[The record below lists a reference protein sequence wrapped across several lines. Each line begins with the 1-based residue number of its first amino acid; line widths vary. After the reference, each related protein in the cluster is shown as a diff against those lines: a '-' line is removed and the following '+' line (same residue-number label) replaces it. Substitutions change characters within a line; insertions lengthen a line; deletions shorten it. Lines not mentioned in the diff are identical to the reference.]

1 MIQVLRDLR
10 HACRVILRMPA
21 LAAVVV
27 GSLGVGIGANT
38 VVFSWVQAV
47 VLSPVPGIR
56 GASALHLIE
65 PKNDSGMYTGTSWL
79 EYRDLRE
86 QLRSFDGLLAFDM
99 VPLYVG
105 ERGRVERSSGLLVS
119 DNYFTALGLTPA
131 LGRFFRPDE
140 VEKPGTAP
148 VVVIS
153 YDYWRT
159 RFAASPA
166 VLGQTV
172 RINGN
177 DLAIVGVAPAGFRGT
192 VMRLTFDFWMPA
204 TMAPAIV
211 AGSRDLVD
219 RGARAYAVAGKL
231 APGASRAQAQ
241 GDVDVVMRRLAQAY
255 PQSNRTLQ
263 ADVLPFWQSPRGPQ
277 RFMATSLGI
286 LQLIMVLLLLAVCGN
301 TANLVLSRATARHR
315 EMSLRLALGAG
326 RWRVASL
333 LLTESLVLALAGA
346 ALGGAIA
353 WWGTGLL
360 SSMPP
365 MRVRG
370 IPISFDTSLDGLS
383 LAFTIA
389 LGLICG
395 LVFGLAPALQLARL
409 DPQTTLRAG
418 ASTPPRSALR
428 NGLMAVEVAL
438 AVVVL
443 VAGGLFLRAF
453 MQTRNEDPG
462 FRRDGVL
469 LAEYDLSGRTVT
481 ATALATF
488 TASLLERVRALPNVE
503 SAAIGAYVPLD
514 IHGMPRRFFTLEGR
528 ARSDETLD
536 EALTNTVTPGYF
548 AVMGLPLLA
557 GHDFADLRDTA
568 TPPQAIVNEAFVRRY
583 LDGADP
589 LGRRLESR
597 GRTYTIAGVVRNS
610 LYNAFGEPPTP
621 IIYFSYRDRASLT
634 GDLHVRP
641 RAGAEAALAPLS
653 SDLRRIVR
661 ELDPELPLYD
671 IRTLSDHIEANLIFR
686 RIPARMFSVLG
697 PLLLLLAAIGI
708 YAVVAYAVS
717 LRTTEIGVR
726 MALGATGRRLV
737 AQFVGEHLLVIGAGA
752 LVGWVIAF
760 AVIVNI
766 LSAPMDVAVFA
777 GVPILLLAVAAL
789 ASWWPARRVTKVDP
803 MLALR
808 SE

>member
-1 MIQVLRDLR
+1 MIGQVLRDVR

-21 LAAVVV
+21 LAAVVI

-38 VVFSWVQAV
+38 VVFSWVEAV
-47 VLSPVPGIR
+47 VISPVPGIR
-56 GASALHLIE
+56 GASGLHLIE
-65 PKNDSGMYTGTSWL
+65 PKNETGMYQGVSWL

-86 QLRSFDGLLAFDM
+86 QLRTFEGLVAFRM
-99 VPLYVG
+99 APLYVG

-131 LGRFFRPDE
+131 LGRFLRPDE

-159 RFAASPA
+159 RFAASPS
-166 VLGQTV
+166 VLGQAV

-177 DLAIVGVAPAGFRGT
+177 DLAIVGVAPQGFKGT
-192 VMRLTFDFWMPA
+192 VMRLTFDFWLPA
-204 TMAPAIV
+204 TLAPVIV
-211 AGSRDLVD
+211 AGSADLND
-219 RGARAYAVAGKL
+219 RGSRGYTVTGPL
-231 APGASRAQAQ
+231 APGTSRAQAQ
-241 GDVDVVMRRLAQAY
+241 SDVDVVMRRLAQAY

-277 RFMATSLGI
+277 RFMATSLGVM
-286 LQLIMVLLLLAVCGN
+286 QLIMFLLLLAVCGN
-301 TANLVLSRATARHR
+301 TANLVLSRATARQR

-333 LLTESLVLALAGA
+333 LLTENLVLAIAGA

-360 SSMPP
+360 NSMPP
-365 MRVRG
+365 LRVRG
-370 IPISFDTSLDGLS
+370 IPISFETSLDTLS
-383 LAFTIA
+383 LGFTIA
-389 LGLICG
+389 LGLVCG

-418 ASTPPRSALR
+418 ASTAPRSALR
-428 NGLMAVEVAL
+428 NSLMAIEVAL

-453 MQTRNEDPG
+453 MQTRSEDPG

-469 LAEYDLSGRTVT
+469 LAEYDLSGRNVAEPALKSFT
-481 ATALATF
+481 AT
-488 TASLLERVRALPNVE
+488 LLERVRALPGVE
-503 SAAIGAYVPLD
+503 SAAIGLTVPLD
-514 IHGMPRRFFTLEGR
+514 IHGMPTRFFTLEGR
-528 ARSDETLD
+528 ARSDDALD
-536 EALTNTVTPGYF
+536 EALMNTVTPGYF
-548 AVMGLPLLA
+548 AVMGLPILA

-568 TPPQAIVNEAFVRRY
+568 SPAQAIVNEAFVRHFV
-583 LDGADP
+583 DGADAV
-589 LGRRLESR
+589 GRRLATR
-597 GRTYTIAGVVRNS
+597 GKTYIIAGVVRNS
-610 LYNAFGEPPTP
+610 LYNAFGEPPMP
-621 IIYFSYRDRASLT
+621 IIYFSYRDRLSPM

-641 RAGAEAALAPLS
+641 KAGTESAMAG
-653 SDLRRIVR
+653 DLRRIVR
-661 ELDPELPLYD
+661 DLDPELPLYD

-726 MALGATGRRLV
+726 MALGATARRLV
-737 AQFVGEHLLVIGAGA
+737 GQFVAEHLLVIGAGA
-752 LVGWVIAF
+752 LVGWAVAF

-766 LSAPMDVAVFA
+766 LSAPMDAAVFT
-777 GVPILLLAVAAL
+777 GVPVLLLAVAAL